1 MRSSAWLPWV
11 LGVIVGLLT
20 GVFYAWKVNPVSYTQ
35 TDPTSLRADFRMD
48 YLALIASAHAG
59 TGDLARAH
67 ARLSVFGAE
76 DQDMAETLGAL
87 AQQRLASGYPEAE
100 ARALAGLAAALGER
114 PIGIALAS
122 PGTPGATP
130 VRPVTATPRPI
141 RTPQVTSTRAPTPT
155 PGAPFQLTRQEL
167 LCEAEGGPPRLQ
179 VQVLDASGRG
189 VPAMEIRVVWDEGTD
204 RFFTGLKPE
213 LGAGYADFSLQPGTT
228 YTVELPGSS
237 ALVTGL
243 ELETC
248 TSGQGEGFDGS
259 WLIVFSQPA
268 G

>member
-1 MRSSAWLPWV
+1 MRSSDWLPWI
-11 LGVIVGLLT
+11 LGVGVGLLA
-20 GVFYAWKVNPVSYTQ
+20 GVFYAWRVNPVSYTQ

-59 TGDLARAH
+59 TGDLGRAQ
-67 ARLSVFGAE
+67 ARLAVFGAE
-76 DQDMAETLGAL
+76 AIGETLGAL

-114 PIGIALAS
+114 PSGLPLS
-122 PGTPGATP
+122 TTGTPGATP
-130 VRPVTATPRPI
+130 VRPITSTPRPV
-141 RTPQVTSTRAPTPT
+141 RTPQATSTRALTPT
-155 PGAPFQLTRQEL
+155 PGAPFQLTRQQL
-167 LCEAEGGPPRLQ
+167 LCEAEAVPPRLQ

-189 VPAMEIRVVWDEGTD
+189 VPAMEIRIIWDQGSD

-213 LGAGYADFSLQPGTT
+213 LGAGYADFTLQPGFA

-237 ALVTGL
+237 AMVTGL

-248 TSGQGEGFDGS
+248 DAGQGGTFDGS
-259 WLIVFSQPA
+259 WLLVFSQPA
-268 G
+268 R